1 MVSGCLAP
9 ITQKAFIRQGAW
21 SFLGWWLDRR
31 YVQDRGNL
39 EPQQY
44 PRKIFRYEPVCLR
57 WSQVVGRL
65 VVNFYPSLWPFCDF
79 HIYGDCFFGRLGDF
93 TKAGVKNHQF
103 WSLVFVTCRSEIS
116 TSGANRK
123 KRAGVFFEGKMKL
136 LAEKTMESYIMLV
149 VVFGC
154 SFLRMFFSVVS
165 HDSLTLAGSIAM
177 EFWSIWTCSYR
188 SLQS

>member
-44 PRKIFRYEPVCLR
+44 PRKRFRDQPVCL
-57 WSQVVGRL
+57 L
-65 VVNFYPSLWPFCDF
+65 VKADSWQLGCQLLPIIVAFLWFS
-79 HIYGDCFFGRLGDF
+79 YLWGLFFFERLGDF

-103 WSLVFVTCRSEIS
+103 WSLVFVMCRSEIS

-123 KRAGVFFEGKMKL
+123 KRAGVFFVGKMSCWPKKPWRVTSCL
-136 LAEKTMESYIMLV
+136 RFF
-149 VVFGC
+149 FGC
-154 SFLRMFFSVVS
+154 FLRMFFSVVS
-165 HDSLTLAGSIAM
+165 HTVWL
-177 EFWSIWTCSYR
+177 W
-188 SLQS
+188 